1 MAKKVS
7 KAEFKHSMRKRMV
20 DVSQTKFDAKS
31 KRVTDAK
38 GNLFTGAVDMGGGRT
53 QTYEKGRR
61 VTVSKKMKGFRD
73 APKKTATKPASG
85 SRGEKDSTK
94 KSKVYEVEKYKQS
107 NAPSAKT
114 GSSSGS
120 TKQTSATKRI
130 GSDSITR
137 TPVPKGTAKRTA
149 KVQNRPRDI
158 GGAARLVTSK
168 DKSKRWVKQVKPT
181 KKTENNIGGFLEWLK
196 RYEG

>member
-20 DVSQTKFDAKS
+20 DVSQTKFDSKS

-38 GNLFTGAVDMGGGRT
+38 GNLLTGSVDMGGGKT

-73 APKKTATKPASG
+73 APKKTATKSG
-85 SRGEKDSTK
+85 SGAGDK
-94 KSKVYEVEKYKQS
+94 KQSKVYEVQKYKQS

-114 GSSSGS
+114 GSPSGT

-137 TPVPKGTAKRTA
+137 TPVPKGTTKRTA

-158 GGAARLVTSK
+158 GGPARLVTSK

-181 KKTENNIGGFLEWLK
+181 KKTENNIAGFLEWLK